1 MLKKMYDK
9 MKEKAK
15 NITRGDLARIS
26 LGLTVYEISK
36 MAYRSAGLSNNM
48 ATLSA
53 ASTAMSV
60 DSCVKILM
68 SSEKDVKLF
77 ASKKEKEVE
86 NSDDENFDK
95 WYAGLDDF
103 LGDKFAKIET
113 VNGSEDKEV
122 KEKKSDENVS
132 TLGNAVIGKDDLNGL
147 KEELSI
153 E

>member
-1 MLKKMYDK
+1 MYNK

-26 LGLTVYEISK
+26 LALSVYEISK

-53 ASTAMSV
+53 VSTAMSV

-77 ASKKEKEVE
+77 PSKEEKKEIE
-86 NSDDENFDK
+86 NSDDENFDR

-103 LGDKFAKIET
+103 LGDKF
-113 VNGSEDKEV
+113 SEIKTANDSD
-122 KEKKSDENVS
+122 KKSDENVT
-132 TLGNAVIGKDDLNGL
+132 TLENTVIKENELNGL

-153 E
+153 